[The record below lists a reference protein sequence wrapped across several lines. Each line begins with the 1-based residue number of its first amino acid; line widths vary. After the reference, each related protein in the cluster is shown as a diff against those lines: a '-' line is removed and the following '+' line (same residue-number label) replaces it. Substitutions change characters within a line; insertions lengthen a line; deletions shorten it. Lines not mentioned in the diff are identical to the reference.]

1 MNAALF
7 DALARIVGREWV
19 RHRRAELLTYA
30 MDGLPTH
37 ESVPGVVVMPGSPGE
52 VREIVRLLHLIQVPF
67 VARGAG
73 TGLSGGA
80 LANADA
86 VLITLTR
93 LNRILR
99 VDPVQCRAVVQPGVV
114 NARLWKSVV

>member
-1 MNAALF
+1 MNPSLF
-7 DALARIVGREWV
+7 DALARIVGAQWV
-19 RHRRAELLTYA
+19 RHRRGELTTYA
-30 MDGLPTH
+30 MDGLPTR
-37 ESVPGVVVMPGSPGE
+37 ESVPGVVVMPGSPYE
-52 VREIVRLLHLIQVPF
+52 VRELVRLLHLVQVPF

-80 LANADA
+80 LAGGDA

-99 VDPVQCRAVVQPGVV
+99 VDPAQRRAVVQPGVV
-114 NARLWKSVV
+114 NA